1 MEWKIFAFRMGNF
14 QGRLIL
20 LVFYFTIVAPFG
32 IINRFFRDPLHEK
45 KPTGDS
51 FWFTLTTPEKKIEEV
66 VTPTPE
72 EVQEISNPSPYA
84 NDLIILKIEQ
94 DIKRIDKELQETDLK
109 EASLN
114 PPLLDM
120 DIKFEVED

>member
-1 MEWKIFAFRMGNF
+1 MKIKISKKI
-14 QGRLIL
+14 LIL
-20 LVFYFTIVAPFG
+20 FSSIFGTTLIALLIVAIIFG
-32 IINRFFRDPLHEK
+32 FKQTKVDL
-45 KPTGDS
+45 
-51 FWFTLTTPEKKIEEV
+51 LEKKIEEV

-94 DIKRIDKELQETDLK
+94 DIKKIDKELQETDLK

-120 DIKFEVED
+120 DIEFEIKD

>member
-1 MEWKIFAFRMGNF
+1 MKIKISKKI
-14 QGRLIL
+14 LIL
-20 LVFYFTIVAPFG
+20 FSSIFGTTLIALLIVAIIFG
-32 IINRFFRDPLHEK
+32 FKQTKVDL
-45 KPTGDS
+45 
-51 FWFTLTTPEKKIEEV
+51 LEKKIEEV

-94 DIKRIDKELQETDLK
+94 DIKKIDKELQETDLK